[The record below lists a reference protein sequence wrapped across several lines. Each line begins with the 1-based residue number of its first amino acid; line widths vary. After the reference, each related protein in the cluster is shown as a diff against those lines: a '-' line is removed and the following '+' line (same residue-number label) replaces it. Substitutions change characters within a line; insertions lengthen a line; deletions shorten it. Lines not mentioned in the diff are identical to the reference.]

1 MGNVPS
7 STICCSTQYRFFTPR
22 PRRASGTS
30 FQPQPWKGVYTT
42 LKLSATWATE
52 ARSLIIAMTL
62 DMNILSVSSPSRVM
76 SPAFT
81 ASSKAMRFTPV
92 KMSICSRRA
101 AMAAACWG
109 GSCAPSAQ

>member
-1 MGNVPS
+1 MKV
-7 STICCSTQYRFFTPR
+7 
-22 PRRASGTS
+22 
-30 FQPQPWKGVYTT
+30 
-42 LKLSATWATE
+42 LATCAMELW
-52 ARSLIIAMTL
+52 SLTIAMTL
-62 DMNILSVSSPSRVM
+62 AMNILSVSSPRSVI

-92 KMSICSRRA
+92 KMSIFSSRW